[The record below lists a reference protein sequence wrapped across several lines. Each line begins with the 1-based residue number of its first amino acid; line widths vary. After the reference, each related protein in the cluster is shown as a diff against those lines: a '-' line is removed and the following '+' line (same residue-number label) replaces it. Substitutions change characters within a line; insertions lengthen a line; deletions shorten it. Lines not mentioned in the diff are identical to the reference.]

1 MRNRARG
8 GRREGGK
15 GRKRKKGGDGR
26 VEEGR
31 RGLERM
37 GEERREERLPPLE
50 KRSGYA
56 PGRIGKFGED
66 ILNYCRAYK

>member
-1 MRNRARG
+1 
-8 GRREGGK
+8 
-15 GRKRKKGGDGR
+15 
-26 VEEGR
+26 
-31 RGLERM
+31 M

-66 ILNYCRAYK
+66 ILNYRRAYK